1 MPSQE
6 QINILTDQKGG
17 KKGLYTVLKQSY
29 VGLFFYPF
37 FFGYLGLRSRNNV
50 VNELDQSAMSLQ
62 LIKLKLEIFENF
74 QSALYIMSFIFLL
87 LKMKT
92 CLGHDDSQ
100 NKVVNIG

>member
-1 MPSQE
+1 M
-6 QINILTDQKGG
+6 LG
-17 KKGLYTVLKQSY
+17 Y
-29 VGLFFYPF
+29 FFYQF

-74 QSALYIMSFIFLL
+74 QSALYIMTLFLL

-92 CLGHDDSQ
+92 CLGHENVDSQ